1 MKKNLLF
8 FKNPAIM
15 TAVFLNIAFILLG
28 IYYIQTNVDAFTRYT
43 KEDGF
48 VEWMQFLTF
57 TTAALFLFFVTFERI
72 HRGEAIKRL
81 ENLGILC
88 LGLLFFFASM
98 EEISWFQRIA
108 DIQASD
114 FFLSHN
120 KQAETNLHN
129 LKIGDVGI
137 NKLIFGKILFIGLIF
152 HNVILPFLSIKKPKI
167 RHWVE
172 SKGLFL
178 PPLQLVA
185 VYLSLAII
193 LEIFVVHKREK
204 EILEAIGAIHY
215 LTCAFLTYGM
225 GLGYSKPIFSNLEE
239 KRRAG
244 ILFSVFLV
252 FLTYVSWI
260 LGNMSLKD
268 FLL

>member
-1 MKKNLLF
+1 MKKNFLL
-8 FKNPAIM
+8 FKNPAVVTSVIIN
-15 TAVFLNIAFILLG
+15 AALILLG
-28 IYYIQTNVDAFTRYT
+28 IYFIQTNVDAFTRYT
-43 KEDGF
+43 KEDGL

-57 TTAALFLFFVTFERI
+57 STTAIFLFFVVFERV
-72 HRGEAIKRL
+72 HRGESLKHL
-81 ENLGILC
+81 ENLGILG
-88 LGLLFFFASM
+88 LGLLFFFGSM

-129 LKIGDVGI
+129 LKIGEVGI
-137 NKLIFGKILFIGLIF
+137 NKLIFGKILFIGLF
-152 HNVILPFLSIKKPKI
+152 SHNVILPLLSIKKPKI

-178 PPLQLVA
+178 PPLLLVA
-185 VYLSLAII
+185 VYLSLAIL
-193 LEIFVVHKREK
+193 LEIFVKHRREK
-204 EILEAIGAIHY
+204 EILEVIGAIHY
-215 LTCAFLTYGM
+215 FTCILMTYGL
-225 GLGYSKPIFSNLEE
+225 GVGYSKPILTNLEE

-244 ILFSVFLV
+244 ILFSALLV
-252 FLTYVSWI
+252 FLIYISWI